1 VTALPPF
8 ALERFFARHE
18 FTVEVNA
25 CASDV
30 EAPRMAEVIEWGSA
44 ETQQAWADLRLGYTE
59 APGHP
64 RLRAAIAGLYGD
76 EVTADDVLVFAG
88 AEEAIFAFA
97 STELGPGDHAV
108 VVWPS
113 YQSLHEVARAN
124 GAEVTLLELRH
135 DEGWALDPEALRAA
149 LEAGRGR
156 TKAVVINTP
165 HNPTG
170 AHLDRATFDAVVGL
184 CEDAGARLFSDE
196 VYRWGEH
203 DPADRLPSASSV
215 SESFLAL
222 GVMSKTFAL
231 PGLRIGWVVCRDHAL
246 LERLAAFKDYTT
258 ICCSAPSELLA
269 IAALEGIDAVLARTR
284 SIVEP
289 NLQHLDAFFARHA
302 DALEWVRPRG
312 APIAFPRVIAPGGVA
327 RFAEFLLA
335 EQGTLILPGTI
346 YGHEGEH
353 FRLGFGRTDLPEAL
367 ERMER
372 VL

>member
-1 VTALPPF
+1 MTALPPF

-30 EAPRMAEVIEWGSA
+30 EAPAMAEVLGWGSDA
-44 ETQQAWADLRLGYTE
+44 TREAWDGLRLGYTE

-64 RLRAAIAGLYGD
+64 RLRAAIAGLYDGL
-76 EVTADDVLVFAG
+76 EAEDVLVFAG
-88 AEEAIFAFA
+88 AEEAIFAWA
-97 STELGPGDHAV
+97 HTELGAGDHAV

-113 YQSLHEVARAN
+113 DQSLHEVARAT

-135 DEGWALDPEALRAA
+135 GDGWRLDLAALRAA
-149 LEAGRGR
+149 LRPGHTR
-156 TKAVVINTP
+156 AVVVNLP

-170 AHLDRATFDAVVGL
+170 AHLDPVEWEELVGL
-184 CEDAGARLFSDE
+184 VADAGARLFSDE

-203 DPADRLPSASSV
+203 APAQRLEAACELDPRAAS
-215 SESFLAL
+215 L

-231 PGLRIGWVVCRDHAL
+231 PGLRIGWVASRDRAL
-246 LERLAAFKDYTT
+246 VDRLGAFKDYTT

-269 IAALEGIDAVLARTR
+269 IAALEGLDRVLERTR

-289 NLQHLDAFFARHA
+289 NLARLDDFFARHA
-302 DALEWVRPRG
+302 GTLEWVRPLG
-312 APIAFPRVIAPGGVA
+312 APIGFPRVIDRPVDELARELLDTQGV
-327 RFAEFLLA
+327 
-335 EQGTLILPGTI
+335 LILPGAI
-346 YGHEGEH
+346 YGHPGEH
-353 FRLGFGRTDLPEAL
+353 FRLGFGRRDLPEAL

>member
-1 VTALPPF
+1 VTSALPPF
-8 ALERFFARHE
+8 ELERFFAEHE

-30 EAPRMAEVIEWGSA
+30 EAPAMTEVLEWGS
-44 ETQQAWADLRLGYTE
+44 QATREAWDGLRLGYTE

-64 RLRAAIAGLYGD
+64 RLRGAIAGLYSD
-76 EVTADDVLVFAG
+76 DVTPDDVLVFAG

-97 STELGPGDHAV
+97 QTELRAGDHAV
-108 VVWPS
+108 IVWPS

-124 GAEVTLLELRH
+124 GADVTLLELRH
-135 DEGWALDPEALRAA
+135 EDGWALDPEALRAV
-149 LEAGRGR
+149 LRPGT

-170 AHLDRATFDAVVGL
+170 AHLDRATFDAVLGL
-184 CEDAGARLFSDE
+184 CEDAGARLFCDE

-203 DPADRLPSASSV
+203 DPHDRLPAAV
-215 SESFLAL
+215 ETSETALSL

-231 PGLRIGWVVCRDHAL
+231 PGLRIGWVATRDRAL
-246 LERLAAFKDYTT
+246 LDRLAAFKDYTT

-269 IAALEGIDAVLARTR
+269 IAALEGLDAVLTRTR

-312 APIAFPRVIAPGGVA
+312 APIGFPRVLAPGGVA

-335 EQGTLILPGTI
+335 EQGTLILPGRL
-346 YGHEGEH
+346 YGHDGEH
-353 FRLGFGRTDLPEAL
+353 FRIGFGRRDLPEAL

-372 VL
+372 IL

>member
-1 VTALPPF
+1 MKPF
-8 ALERFFARHE
+8 ALERFFAQHE

-30 EAPRMAEVIEWGSA
+30 EAPSMAEVIGWGSQ

-64 RLRAAIAGLYGD
+64 RLREAIAGLYAD
-76 EVTADDVLVFAG
+76 DVTPDDVLVFAG

-97 STELGPGDHAV
+97 STELGPGDHAI

-124 GAEVTLLELRH
+124 GADVTLLELRH
-135 DEGWALDPEALRAA
+135 EDGWALDVEALRGAMTPA
-149 LEAGRGR
+149 

-170 AHLDRATFDAVVGL
+170 AHLDPATFDAVCGL
-184 CEDAGARLFSDE
+184 CADAGARLFSDE

-203 DPADRLPSASSV
+203 DPADRLPAACEKNV
-215 SESFLAL
+215 SETFLSL

-231 PGLRIGWVVCRDHAL
+231 PGLRIGWVATRDRAL
-246 LERLAAFKDYTT
+246 LDRLAAFKDYTT

-284 SIVEP
+284 SIVDP
-289 NLQHLDAFFARHA
+289 NLKLLDAFFARHT

-312 APIAFPRVIAPGGVA
+312 APIAFPRVLAPGGVT
-327 RFAEFLLA
+327 RLHEFLLA
-335 EQGTLILPGTI
+335 EQSTLILPGSV

-353 FRLGFGRTDLPEAL
+353 FRLGFGRRDLPEAL
-367 ERMER
+367 ERLER